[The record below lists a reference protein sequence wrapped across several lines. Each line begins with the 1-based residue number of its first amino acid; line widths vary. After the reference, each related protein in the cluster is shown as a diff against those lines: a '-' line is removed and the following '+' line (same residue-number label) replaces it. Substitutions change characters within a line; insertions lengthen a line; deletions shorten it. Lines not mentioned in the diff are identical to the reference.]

1 MARPKNAA
9 MWQMPRRQFERRVRS
24 SLRLV
29 FSNYLGRPHRVPAPS
44 HPKFRWAAALSPTE
58 NNSTLGTP
66 SSDRPSLRS
75 SRKVAFA
82 SLIGTTIEWYDF
94 FIFGTAA
101 ALIFNKVFF
110 PSFDPVTGTLA
121 AFASFSVGF
130 IARPFGGAVFAHY
143 GDKIGRKP
151 MLVYSLLLMGAAT
164 VLMGLLPGYASIG
177 IWAPMLLVVL
187 RFAQGFGVGGEW
199 GGAALMAVE
208 HAPEHRRGFY
218 GAWPQVGVP
227 AGLVLGTA
235 TYALLS
241 ATLSDEQFLEWGWRV
256 PFLAS
261 ALLIAVGM
269 WIRLAVAE
277 SPIFQEALDA
287 KSAAKMPVLDALKT
301 YPKEIALAAGSF
313 VATNATFYVVSVWLI
328 SYATTKLGY
337 DRTDDPQRQRG
348 FEPVRHPD
356 DPGLWPALGL
366 HRPPQNVPHR
376 HGRARPLRGPL
387 LHAGVDLQ
395 HLAVHARRPHRP
407 GLSLRSVRAAVGLL
421 RRAVLHQNA
430 LQRLLTGLPVR
441 RDPRGHGAADLHR
454 AHRYHRQSVFGRCV
468 RHRHRPGLAHLLL
481 LHDVALRTA

>member
-1 MARPKNAA
+1 M
-9 MWQMPRRQFERRVRS
+9 
-24 SLRLV
+24 SLAIDHLDI
-29 FSNYLGRPHRVPAPS
+29 S
-44 HPKFRWAAALSPTE
+44 H
-58 NNSTLGTP
+58 
-66 SSDRPSLRS
+66 RPSDAPLLRS
-75 SRKVAFA
+75 SRNVALA

-101 ALIFNKVFF
+101 ALIFNEVFF

-143 GDKIGRKP
+143 GDQIGRKP

-177 IWAPMLLVVL
+177 IWAPILLVAL

-199 GGAALMAVE
+199 AGAALMAVE

-218 GAWPQVGVP
+218 GAWPQVGAP
-227 AGLVLGTA
+227 AGLVLGTG

-241 ATLSDEQFLEWGWRV
+241 ATLSNDQFLAWGWRV

-269 WIRLAVAE
+269 WIRLTVAE

-287 KSAAKMPVLDALKT
+287 KSAAKMPVFDALKT

-313 VATNATFYVVSVWLI
+313 VATNATFYIVSVWLI

-337 DRTDDPQRQRG
+337 ESTAILTANAALSLSDIPMILA
-348 FEPVRHPD
+348 F
-356 DPGLWPALGL
+356 GLLSDSIGRRKMFLTGMAGLALFA
-366 HRPPQNVPHR
+366 VPYFMLVSTSNIWLFMLGSLTVQACR
-376 HGRARPLRGPL
+376 CAVYGPL
-387 LHAGVDLQ
+387 PATSPSSSPPECATAAAHWRSSSPRSSGAW
-395 HLAVHARRPHRP
+395 RRWSAPR
-407 GLSLRSVRAAVGLL
+407 LSPS
-421 RRAVLHQNA
+421 RAVCT
-430 LQRLLTGLPVR
+430 RS
-441 RDPRGHGAADLHR
+441 PR
-454 AHRYHRQSVFGRCV
+454 S
-468 RHRHRPGLAHLLL
+468 
-481 LHDVALRTA
+481 

>member
-1 MARPKNAA
+1 MALMNKPLLAA
-9 MWQMPRRQFERRVRS
+9 NLHERLVWGQRTATTVHVPDARERGNHLQTSHRS
-24 SLRLV
+24 SD
-29 FSNYLGRPHRVPAPS
+29 A
-44 HPKFRWAAALSPTE
+44 
-58 NNSTLGTP
+58 
-66 SSDRPSLRS
+66 
-75 SRKVAFA
+75 SRRVAFA

-101 ALIFNKVFF
+101 ALIFNEVFF

-164 VLMGLLPGYASIG
+164 VLMGLLPGYASID
-177 IWAPMLLVVL
+177 IWAPILLVVL

-227 AGLVLGTA
+227 AGLLLGTGA
-235 TYALLS
+235 YALLS
-241 ATLSDEQFLEWGWRV
+241 ATLTDEQFLEWGWRV

-277 SPIFQEALDA
+277 SPVFQKTLDA

-313 VATNATFYVVSVWLI
+313 VATHATFYVGSVWLI
-328 SYATTKLGY
+328 SYATTNLGY
-337 DRTDDPQRQRG
+337 DRTTI
-348 FEPVRHPD
+348 
-356 DPGLWPALGL
+356 LNA
-366 HRPPQNVPHR
+366 N
-376 HGRARPLRGPL
+376 A
-387 LHAGVDLQ
+387 A
-395 HLAVHARRPHRP
+395 
-407 GLSLRSVRAAVGLL
+407 LSLSDVPMMLAFGLLSDYIGRRTMFLTGMAVLALFAVPYFILVSTGNIWLFMLGGLIVQACRCAVYGPQSAYFAEQFSTRMRYSGCSLAYQLAAILGGMAPLICTALVAITGSLYAVAAFVIALAAVSFACSYLMSEGCS
-421 RRAVLHQNA
+421 AGA
-430 LQRLLTGLPVR
+430 SFPSLT
-441 RDPRGHGAADLHR
+441 
-454 AHRYHRQSVFGRCV
+454 
-468 RHRHRPGLAHLLL
+468 
-481 LHDVALRTA
+481 